1 MQKLWIVIAAAIVA
15 GAPAFAQQLSIHGE
29 PAAGAKAAPQA
40 KLRLAPLSATNVTLS
55 PVSDTELAPLQ
66 RASRASSK
74 RTAIGIEREIG
85 TTKLPSA
92 RGLAWKVVDG
102 GTAAQLSVSSPQAGS
117 MRLAIDLAG
126 VPGNV
131 QMVVFGSSNPSR
143 LEGPFR
149 AGDIVD
155 RTQPWWTPLT
165 DGDTQTVEIFVPSG
179 IDPATLAL
187 AVSGV
192 AHVFTTLES
201 GLKQGAGTGIGTSGS
216 CEVDVKCSSLYSNLS
231 FQDMRNGV
239 AQMTFQDGRVTY
251 LCTGQLLNDTDT
263 SSQIPWFFSANH
275 CFDNDNAPYKTPAQ
289 MQVVASTLQTLWFFE
304 AVTCT
309 APPNLTVPNYVQLS
323 RGATY
328 VYSNVDTDILFIK
341 LNDAAPTG
349 SFFNG
354 WNANALGV
362 GTAIVNAHH
371 PMGDLKK
378 VSQGS
383 LIAQSPF
390 PLAPTATTLF
400 NEVQY
405 SSGTTEGGSSGSGLY
420 SFDGTE
426 YQLRGALFGG
436 SAACSSPKA
445 SDWYSQ
451 FDKSFSYLQPY
462 LAPAVVPAA
471 NYTDLW
477 WNANESGWGLNIV
490 QHVSNEVFAV
500 WFTYGSNGMPT
511 WYTLTEGTWT
521 SPTVYAGKVYATT
534 GPAASSATFNQSSVV
549 VRQAGTATLSFS
561 DANNGGFTYT
571 IDGVTG
577 SKAITRQPY

>member
-1 MQKLWIVIAAAIVA
+1 
-15 GAPAFAQQLSIHGE
+15 
-29 PAAGAKAAPQA
+29 
-40 KLRLAPLSATNVTLS
+40 
-55 PVSDTELAPLQ
+55 
-66 RASRASSK
+66 
-74 RTAIGIEREIG
+74 
-85 TTKLPSA
+85 
-92 RGLAWKVVDG
+92 
-102 GTAAQLSVSSPQAGS
+102 
-117 MRLAIDLAG
+117 
-126 VPGNV
+126 
-131 QMVVFGSSNPSR
+131 
-143 LEGPFR
+143 
-149 AGDIVD
+149 
-155 RTQPWWTPLT
+155 
-165 DGDTQTVEIFVPSG
+165 
-179 IDPATLAL
+179 
-187 AVSGV
+187 V

-216 CEVDVKCSSLYSNLS
+216 CEVDVKCSSLYPNLS

-534 GPAASSATFNQSSVV
+534 GPAASSPTFNQSSVV